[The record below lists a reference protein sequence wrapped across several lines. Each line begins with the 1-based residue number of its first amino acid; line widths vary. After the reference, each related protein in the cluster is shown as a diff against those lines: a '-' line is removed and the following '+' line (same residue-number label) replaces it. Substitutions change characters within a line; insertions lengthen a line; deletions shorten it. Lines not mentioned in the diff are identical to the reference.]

1 MIVNKCIRTVGFNS
15 KYNLHRY
22 STKSFKFI
30 EKSLSTKGVVT
41 VTLNRPILHNAFNEE
56 VIQEVTEAFADLDH
70 TARLVILTANGK
82 TFSAGADLNWM
93 QKMVNYTKEENEED
107 SKKLYRLFAQIKG
120 TPVPVIGKINGSA
133 VGGGCGLVSACDI
146 AFALGSANFGF
157 SEVKLGLIPATISPF
172 VIEKIGVN
180 NARRYF
186 ITGERFSAVEA
197 KRIGLINDHF
207 ADLESLDA
215 AVTQTVDEILQNSPE
230 ATKAAKQLI
239 EDVSRMSTSDPNT
252 ALFTARQIAQI
263 RVSQEGQEGLRAFL
277 EKRKPYWL
285 PKN

>member
-120 TPVPVIGKINGSA
+120 TPVPGIVSGSIFLIVI
-133 VGGGCGLVSACDI
+133 
-146 AFALGSANFGF
+146 
-157 SEVKLGLIPATISPF
+157 
-172 VIEKIGVN
+172 
-180 NARRYF
+180 
-186 ITGERFSAVEA
+186 
-197 KRIGLINDHF
+197 
-207 ADLESLDA
+207 
-215 AVTQTVDEILQNSPE
+215 
-230 ATKAAKQLI
+230 
-239 EDVSRMSTSDPNT
+239 
-252 ALFTARQIAQI
+252 
-263 RVSQEGQEGLRAFL
+263 
-277 EKRKPYWL
+277 W
-285 PKN
+285 